1 MMKNSLERLERREA
15 KKEMINKQSIFTTHV
30 LIFFDQKNDSKNDSN
45 SGSNNANNNN
55 TNNNSSNTINIY

>member
-1 MMKNSLERLERREA
+1 MMKNSLERLESREA

-30 LIFFDQKNDSKNDSN
+30 LIILRRTIAR

-55 TNNNSSNTINIY
+55 TNNNSSNTINNHNNH